1 MRGSVVVTLLD
12 QCLAAYPPAEWRRLE
27 QQLAAL
33 PAFGRQVRSLTRLLL
48 SRACDCDLD
57 SQGRILVP
65 PALRAVA
72 GLEREAVLI
81 GALDRF
87 EVWRPEAWEQFLK
100 ESERLL
106 DDLTPRHPLA
116 AVPRARPRGRPGP
129 GAAPPSTGETQT
141 LVHFPLDTPQHG
153 PLDSLVE
160 KCGKKWCSWTSSVLF
175 PE

>member
-1 MRGSVVVTLLD
+1 VFKGTYRHRIDAKGRLPVPAVFRRGLDTGSVVVTLLD

-87 EVWRPEAWEQFLK
+87 EVWRPEACEQFLK

-106 DDLTPRHPLA
+106 DDLTLDIPWPLSPAPVRAADPAPALPPR
-116 AVPRARPRGRPGP
+116 
-129 GAAPPSTGETQT
+129 
-141 LVHFPLDTPQHG
+141 PQAK
-153 PLDSLVE
+153 P
-160 KCGKKWCSWTSSVLF
+160 KR
-175 PE
+175 